1 MRVARKAMVR
11 IPVTEQLIR
20 FLLCRRLKGARGHIY
35 TFKAGQLCAEI
46 FSGEDRIPQS
56 CKAAVRRYLLST
68 LSDAIVH
75 DLSDKYR
82 IAVQVDK
89 AWELLACVE
98 YEN

>member
-1 MRVARKAMVR
+1 MSGARKVR
-11 IPVTEQLIR
+11 VHIPVTEQLIR
-20 FLLCRRLKGARGHIY
+20 FLLCRRLRGARGRVY

-68 LSDAIVH
+68 LYEAVVH
-75 DLSDKYR
+75 ELTDKYR
-82 IAVQVDK
+82 IVVLVDK

>member
-1 MRVARKAMVR
+1 MRGAKKVMAR

-20 FLLCRRLKGARGHIY
+20 FLLCRRLRGARGHIY

-56 CKAAVRRYLLST
+56 CKVMVRRYLLST
-68 LSDAIVH
+68 LYEAVVH
-75 DLSDKYR
+75 ELTDKYR
-82 IAVQVDK
+82 IVVQVNK